1 MPDEQEVART
11 EYLIAALRCARLR
24 VQLLQ
29 NEIDE
34 IGVALRFKLISFD
47 GAVAWLREIGADR
60 YVLLS
65 LINQEKKAS

>member
-1 MPDEQEVART
+1 MPDDHEVART

-65 LINQEKKAS
+65 LALEENKTS

>member
-1 MPDEQEVART
+1 MPDDQEVTRT

-47 GAVAWLREIGADR
+47 GAITWLREIDADR

-65 LINQEKKAS
+65 LLAKEKKAS